1 MKLTATL
8 LTTLLLISPAIAA
21 NTPEPNAPQADAAAA
36 AVKKKLTVAHIEISG
51 GYPEGAGAPG
61 LFSEVVETLAT
72 ALQRMDKASRDDE
85 LEGVILH
92 INGPSI
98 GWAKLNEL
106 RTGIQ
111 KMRQKGRKVY
121 AWMESASTKDY
132 LLATACDEIIL
143 PESGMLMM
151 PGLRAEISF
160 YKNLFDMLSIQP
172 QMLRVGEFKSAAEP
186 YSRSEMSPAF
196 REEME
201 AILDDY
207 YRQIV
212 EMIAQSRKL
221 TPDQVKAVIDVGLH
235 SATDAKKLGL
245 IDRVGYEDSITEQ
258 IKGDRKEAEVK
269 FAKGYGKKKLD
280 TDFSGITGMAK
291 MMNLMMGVEPTP
303 RKSSAAKI
311 AIINAVGPIVS
322 GNSSADFLGDESMGS
337 TTIIK
342 AIRQARDDST
352 VKAIV
357 LRVDSPGGSALA
369 SDLMWHELETLE
381 GKKPFVVS
389 MGDVA
394 ASGGYYIAMGADRI
408 FAEPGTLTGSIGVVG
423 GKLAFEKFYEKIG
436 ITTSVVHRG
445 KNSGV
450 LSMTT
455 PFSDAERETMQ
466 KMLNDIYAQ
475 FTTKAA
481 AGRKMDVEKLEK
493 MARGRVYTGA
503 QALKLG
509 LVDELGTLADAIAF
523 AKKSAGLDPDQ
534 KLERLDLPKPI
545 SPFEQ
550 LFGPVDP
557 SAASLKA
564 GTSAWMKRL
573 PPEVVDTLKGLDVYE
588 LLARERV
595 LTVMPYRM
603 LIK

>member
-1 MKLTATL
+1 MKLTVTL
-8 LTTLLLISPAIAA
+8 LTTLLLISPALAA
-21 NTPEPNAPQADAAAA
+21 NTPDPNAPQADAAVAA
-36 AVKKKLTVAHIEISG
+36 AKKKLTVAHIEISG

-61 LFSEVVETLAT
+61 LFSEVIETLAT
-72 ALQRMDKASRDDE
+72 ALQRMDKASRDDD

-151 PGLRAEISF
+151 PGLRAEVSF

-221 TPDQVKAVIDVGLH
+221 TPDQVKGVIDTGLH

-245 IDRVGYEDSITEQ
+245 IDRVGYEDSITEV
-258 IKGDRKEAEVK
+258 IKGDRKDAEVK

-291 MMNLMMGVEPTP
+291 MMNLMMGVEPAP

-394 ASGGYYIAMGADRI
+394 ASGGYYISMGADRI

-481 AGRKMDVEKLEK
+481 AGRKMEVEKLEK
-493 MARGRVYTGA
+493 MARGRVFTGA

-550 LFGPVDP
+550 LFGPIDP
-557 SAASLKA
+557 GAASMNSGA
-564 GTSAWMKRL
+564 SAWMKRL
-573 PPEVVDTLKGLDVYE
+573 PPEVIDTLKGLDVYE

-603 LIK
+603 LVK

>member
-1 MKLTATL
+1 MKLTVTL
-8 LTTLLLISPAIAA
+8 LTTLLLISPALAA
-21 NTPEPNAPQADAAAA
+21 NTPDPNAPQADAAVAA
-36 AVKKKLTVAHIEISG
+36 AKKKLTVAHIEISG

-61 LFSEVVETLAT
+61 LFSEVVETLAN
-72 ALQRMDKASRDDE
+72 ALQRMDKASRDDD

-121 AWMESASTKDY
+121 AWMESGSTKDY

-151 PGLRAEISF
+151 PGLRAEVSF

-221 TPDQVKAVIDVGLH
+221 TPDQVKGVIDTGLH

-245 IDRVGYEDSITEQ
+245 IDRVGYEDSITEV
-258 IKGDRKEAEVK
+258 IKGDRKDAEVK

-291 MMNLMMGVEPTP
+291 MMNLMMGVEPAP

-394 ASGGYYIAMGADRI
+394 ASGGYYISMGADRI

-481 AGRKMDVEKLEK
+481 AGRKIEVEKLEK

-557 SAASLKA
+557 GAASMNNGA
-564 GTSAWMKRL
+564 SAWMKRL
-573 PPEVVDTLKGLDVYE
+573 PPEVIDTLRGLDVYE

-603 LIK
+603 LVK

>member
-1 MKLTATL
+1 MKWICPL
-8 LTTLLLISPAIAA
+8 LWLGLVSPLFAADTKNPDPVDAAKAIA
-21 NTPEPNAPQADAAAA
+21 PR
-36 AVKKKLTVAHIEISG
+36 KLSVAHIELSG
-51 GYPEGAGAPG
+51 HYPEGAGAPG
-61 LFSEVVETLAT
+61 LFGDIVETLT
-72 ALQRMDKASRDDE
+72 DSLQRLDKAGRDDQ
-85 LEGVILH
+85 LDAVILH
-92 INGPSI
+92 INGPKI
-98 GWAKLNEL
+98 GWAKLHEL

-111 KMRQKGRKVY
+111 KLRSKGRKVY
-121 AWMESASTKDY
+121 AWLESADTKDY
-132 LLATACDEIIL
+132 LLATACSEIIL
-143 PESGMLMM
+143 PESGIVMM
-151 PGLRAEISF
+151 PGLRAEVSF
-160 YKNLFDMLSIQP
+160 YKNLFDMLAIQP

-201 AILDDY
+201 AVLDDY

-212 EMIAQSRKL
+212 ETIAESRKL
-221 TPDQVKAVIDVGLH
+221 TADQVKAAIDVGLH
-235 SATDAKKLGL
+235 TAVDAKKLGL
-245 IDRVGYEDSITEQ
+245 IDHIGYEDSIAEQ
-258 IKGDRKEAEVK
+258 LKEGQKDAEVK
-269 FAKGYGKKKLD
+269 FSKGYGKKKLD

-291 MMNLMMGVEPTP
+291 MMNLLMGNEPST
-303 RKSSAAKI
+303 RKSTNPKI
-311 AIINAVGPIVS
+311 AIINAVGPIMS
-322 GNSSADFLGDESMGS
+322 GNSQADFFGDETMGS
-337 TTIIK
+337 TTMIK
-342 AIRQARDDST
+342 AIRQARDDAT
-352 VKAIV
+352 VKAVV

-436 ITTSVVHRG
+436 ITTSVVQRG

-450 LSMTT
+450 LSMTK
-455 PFSDAERETMQ
+455 PFTDAERDAMQ
-466 KMLNDIYAQ
+466 KMLNDIYGQ
-475 FTTKAA
+475 FTKKAA
-481 AGRKMDVEKLEK
+481 AGRKMDYEKLEK

-509 LVDELGTLADAIAF
+509 LVDELGTLSDAIAH
-523 AKKSAGLDPDQ
+523 AKKAAGLDPDQ

-557 SAASLKA
+557 SSASMRAASA
-564 GTSAWMKRL
+564 SWMKLL
-573 PPEVVDTLKGLDVYE
+573 PPELAEQLKGLEVYDR
-588 LLARERV
+588 LAHERV
-595 LTVMPYRM
+595 LTIMPYRM
-603 LIK
+603 LVK

>member
-1 MKLTATL
+1 MRLTAAL
-8 LTTLLLISPAIAA
+8 LTSILVANSTFAA
-21 NTPEPNAPQADAAAA
+21 NTPAPNTPQVDAAA
-36 AVKKKLTVAHIEISG
+36 VVPKIKLTVAHIEVG
-51 GYPEGAGAPG
+51 GAYPEGAGAPG
-61 LFSEVVETLAT
+61 LFGDIVESLTT
-72 ALQRMDKASRDDE
+72 ALQRMERAGRDDD
-85 LEGVILH
+85 LDAVILH

-98 GWAKLNEL
+98 GWAKLHEL

-121 AWMESASTKDY
+121 AWMESATTKDY
-132 LLATACDEIIL
+132 LLATACDEIVL

-160 YKNLFDMLSIQP
+160 YKNLFDMLAIQP

-221 TPDQVKAVIDVGLH
+221 TPEQVKAVIDVGLH

-245 IDRVGYEDSITEQ
+245 IDRVGYEDSITDT

-269 FAKGYGKKKLD
+269 FSKGYGKKKID

-291 MMNLMMGVEPTP
+291 MMNLMMGVEPTT
-303 RKSSAAKI
+303 RKSSAPKI

-322 GNSSADFLGDESMGS
+322 GNSQADFMGDESMGS
-337 TTIIK
+337 TTMIK
-342 AIRQARDDST
+342 AIRQARDDAT
-352 VKAIV
+352 VKAVV

-369 SDLMWHELETLE
+369 SDLMWHELETLD

-436 ITTSVVHRG
+436 ITTSVVQRG

-455 PFSDAERETMQ
+455 PFSDAERDTMQ

-503 QALKLG
+503 QALQLG
-509 LVDELGTLADAIAF
+509 LIDEIGTLADAIAH
-523 AKKSAGLDPDQ
+523 AKKAAGLDPEQ

-550 LFGPVDP
+550 LFGPADP
-557 SAASLKA
+557 GAASLKA
-564 GTSAWMKRL
+564 ASSAWLRRL
-573 PPEVVDTLKGLDVYE
+573 PPEVSDSLKGLEVYE

-603 LIK
+603 LVK